1 MLKKLDHIGIAV
13 DNLEASVKKYE
24 QLPTKSRAGEK
35 PALTRLDGKLLL
47 NRLQGILIFTVRR
60 RHELLFPIDF

>member
-24 QLPTKSRAGEK
+24 QLPTKSRAREK
-35 PALTRLDGKLLL
+35 PALTRLGAELLL
-47 NRLQGILIFTVRR
+47 HGSK
-60 RHELLFPIDF
+60 EY